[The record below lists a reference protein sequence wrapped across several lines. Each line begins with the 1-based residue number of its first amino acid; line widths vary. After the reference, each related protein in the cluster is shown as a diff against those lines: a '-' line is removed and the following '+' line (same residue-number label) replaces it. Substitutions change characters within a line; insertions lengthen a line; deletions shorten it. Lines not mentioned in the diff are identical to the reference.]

1 VSVLVLGAEGML
13 GSVLMRWPETYG
25 TTRRHTNNPH
35 ILAGIDITRFDDL
48 RRALDWCAPEVV
60 INCAGIVK
68 SECGQHRPELV
79 IATNSVA
86 PHILAALTAPLGC
99 RVIHVSTDC
108 VFDGTRG
115 ARKESDPTDATDLYG
130 QTKAAGEL
138 VGYDHCVTL
147 RTSFIGRDPVH
158 KRGLLEWLLEGKGRD
173 AWAVGYTNAMWSGL
187 STHEL
192 ARAIRVSVDDKN
204 LKGGLYHVVGPLIS
218 KADLLQMLID
228 AYNLPC
234 RLRLEGEP
242 HIDRSLYGSKFTQ
255 ATGYC
260 APSWATM
267 AEELANVP

>member
-1 VSVLVLGAEGML
+1 VRILVLGAEGML
-13 GSVLMRWPETYG
+13 GSVLMRWPDAYG
-25 TTRRHTNNPH
+25 TTRRHSNNPH

-48 RRALDWCAPEVV
+48 IRALDWCAPEVV

-68 SECGQHRPELV
+68 SECDQNRPERV

-86 PHILAALTAPLGC
+86 PHVLATLTAPLGC

-138 VGYDHCVTL
+138 VEYNHCVTL
-147 RTSFIGRDPVH
+147 RTSFIGIDLVR
-158 KRGLLEWLLEGKGRD
+158 KRGLLEWLLAGEGK
-173 AWAVGYTNAMWSGL
+173 AVGYTNAMWSGL

-192 ARAIRVSVDDKN
+192 ARAIRVAVDDKN
-204 LKGGLYHVVGPLIS
+204 LKGGLYHVAGPLIS
-218 KADLLQMLID
+218 KADLLQVLIE
-228 AYNLPC
+228 AYKLPC
-234 RLRLEGEP
+234 RLQLEDEP
-242 HIDRSLYGSKFTQ
+242 RIDRSLYGSKFTQ

-267 AEELANVP
+267 AEELAAAK